1 MKLLIKLKAVHEAS
15 GRSQYSVAKATG
27 ISLNTVKKYIGN
39 KVEGEGVEAGYLP
52 IEVIALCKHYGVDWR
67 DPAIVEVIE
76 ADDEDELKAPLAIP
90 A

>member
-1 MKLLIKLKAVHEAS
+1 MKILVKLKAVHARS
-15 GRSQYSVAKATG
+15 GLSQYSIAKDTG
-27 ISLNTVKKYIGN
+27 ISINTVKRYIGS
-39 KVEGEGVEAGYLP
+39 KAPDAGVEVSYIP

-76 ADDEDELKAPLAIP
+76 ADDEDETEAPLAIP